1 MDRSWREADSQLDK
15 WGISWLSIGVGVQ
28 GSTFKVQRS
37 RFIPITWHRHQLVI
51 VAGHHESV
59 MRVLVVE
66 DDERLA
72 GLLKRGLA
80 EESHVVDVVHDG
92 RDGLDMAEDE
102 IYDAVILDVM
112 LPGRNGFEIS
122 SQMRE
127 DGIGTP
133 ILMLT
138 ARETLA
144 DRLEGFRA
152 GADDYLTKP
161 FAFEELSARLRA
173 ITRRGSPLVD
183 DQRLTVGDLVMDLR
197 AHEVTRGGHQ
207 VQLSPREYLLLE
219 YLMRN
224 PGQALTRT
232 MILERVWDYSF
243 DSVANVVDASIRRLR
258 KAIDDDFDDQLIHT
272 VRGVGYKIKEP

>member
-1 MDRSWREADSQLDK
+1 
-15 WGISWLSIGVGVQ
+15 
-28 GSTFKVQRS
+28 
-37 RFIPITWHRHQLVI
+37 
-51 VAGHHESV
+51 

-72 GLLKRGLA
+72 GLLKRGLM
-80 EESHVVDVVHDG
+80 EESHVVDVAHDG
-92 RDGLDMAEDE
+92 QRGLDMAEDG

-112 LPGRNGFEIS
+112 LPGMNGFQIAAK
-122 SQMRE
+122 MRE
-127 DGIGTP
+127 DGIATP

-138 ARETLA
+138 ARETLP

-152 GADDYLTKP
+152 GADDYVTKP

-173 ITRRGSPLVD
+173 ITRRASAVVD
-183 DQRLTVGDLVMDLR
+183 DQRLQLGGLIMDLR
-197 AHEVTRGGHQ
+197 AHEVIRDGELIT
-207 VQLSPREYLLLE
+207 LSPREYLLLE

-258 KAIDDDFDDQLIHT
+258 RAVDDGREPQLIHT

>member
-1 MDRSWREADSQLDK
+1 
-15 WGISWLSIGVGVQ
+15 
-28 GSTFKVQRS
+28 
-37 RFIPITWHRHQLVI
+37 
-51 VAGHHESV
+51 

-66 DDERLA
+66 DDQRLA

-80 EESHVVDVVHDG
+80 EESHVVDISHDG
-92 RDGLDMAEDE
+92 REGLDLAEED

-112 LPGRNGFEIS
+112 LPGLNGFQIAT
-122 SQMRE
+122 QMRQ
-127 DGIGTP
+127 DGVTTP

-138 ARETLA
+138 ARETLP

-173 ITRRGSPLVD
+173 ITRRGTTVAD
-183 DQRLTVGDLVMDLR
+183 DQRLEVADLVMDLR
-197 AHEVTRGGHQ
+197 AHEMARGGEQ
-207 VQLSPREYLLLE
+207 IVLSPREYMLLE

-258 KAIDDDFDDQLIHT
+258 RAVDDGREPQLIHT
-272 VRGVGYKIKEP
+272 IRGVGYKIKEA

>member
-1 MDRSWREADSQLDK
+1 
-15 WGISWLSIGVGVQ
+15 
-28 GSTFKVQRS
+28 
-37 RFIPITWHRHQLVI
+37 
-51 VAGHHESV
+51 
-59 MRVLVVE
+59 MRILVVE

-72 GLLKRGLA
+72 SLLKRGLA
-80 EESHVVDVVHDG
+80 EESHIVDTVHDG
-92 RDGLDMAEDE
+92 TSGLDLAEED

-112 LPGRNGFEIS
+112 LPGMNGFEIAS
-122 SQMRE
+122 RMRE
-127 DGIGTP
+127 DGLSTP

-138 ARETLA
+138 AREALP

-161 FAFEELSARLRA
+161 FAFEELTARLRA
-173 ITRRGSPLVD
+173 ITRRGGSAAD
-183 DQRLTVGDLVMDLR
+183 DQRLEVGDLVMDLR
-197 AHEVTRGGHQ
+197 AHEVTRGGDEII
-207 VQLSPREYLLLE
+207 LSPREYMLLE

-258 KAIDDDFDDQLIHT
+258 RAVDDGREPQLIHT
-272 VRGVGYKIKEP
+272 VRGVGYKIKES

>member
-1 MDRSWREADSQLDK
+1 
-15 WGISWLSIGVGVQ
+15 
-28 GSTFKVQRS
+28 
-37 RFIPITWHRHQLVI
+37 
-51 VAGHHESV
+51 

-72 GLLKRGLA
+72 GLLKRGLM
-80 EESHVVDVVHDG
+80 EESHVVDVAHDG
-92 RDGLDMAEDE
+92 RRGLDMAEDG

-112 LPGRNGFEIS
+112 LPGMNGFQIAAK
-122 SQMRE
+122 MRE
-127 DGIGTP
+127 DGIATP

-138 ARETLA
+138 ARETLP

-152 GADDYLTKP
+152 GADDYVTKP

-173 ITRRGSPLVD
+173 ITRRASAVVD
-183 DQRLTVGDLVMDLR
+183 DQRLQLGGLIMDLR
-197 AHEVTRGGHQ
+197 AHEVIRDGELIT
-207 VQLSPREYLLLE
+207 LSPREYLLLE

-258 KAIDDDFDDQLIHT
+258 RAVDDGREPQLIHT

>member
-1 MDRSWREADSQLDK
+1 
-15 WGISWLSIGVGVQ
+15 
-28 GSTFKVQRS
+28 
-37 RFIPITWHRHQLVI
+37 
-51 VAGHHESV
+51 

-72 GLLKRGLA
+72 GLLKRGLV

-92 RDGLDMAEDE
+92 RDGMDMAEDE

-112 LPGRNGFEIS
+112 LPGRNGFEIA

-127 DGIGTP
+127 DGVGTP

-173 ITRRGSPLVD
+173 ITRRGVAPVD
-183 DQRLTVGDLVMDLR
+183 DQRLQVGDLVMDLR
-197 AHEVTRGGHQ
+197 AHEVTRAGQ
-207 VQLSPREYLLLE
+207 SVQLSPREYLLLE

-258 KAIDDDFDDQLIHT
+258 KAVDEGYEDQLIHT

>member
-1 MDRSWREADSQLDK
+1 
-15 WGISWLSIGVGVQ
+15 
-28 GSTFKVQRS
+28 
-37 RFIPITWHRHQLVI
+37 
-51 VAGHHESV
+51 
-59 MRVLVVE
+59 VE
-66 DDERLA
+66 DDQRLA

-80 EESHVVDVVHDG
+80 EESHVVDISHDG
-92 RDGLDMAEDE
+92 REGLDLAEED

-112 LPGRNGFEIS
+112 LPGLNGFQIAT
-122 SQMRE
+122 QMRQ
-127 DGIGTP
+127 DGVTTP

-138 ARETLA
+138 ARETLP

-173 ITRRGSPLVD
+173 ITRRGTTVAD
-183 DQRLTVGDLVMDLR
+183 DQRLEVADLVMDLR
-197 AHEVTRGGHQ
+197 AHEMARGGEQ
-207 VQLSPREYLLLE
+207 IVLSPREYMLLE

-258 KAIDDDFDDQLIHT
+258 RAVDDGREPQLIHT
-272 VRGVGYKIKEP
+272 IRGVGYKIKEA